1 MIFLAGLAAGVSGA
15 ESANGTTYQ
24 VNQLMAANV
33 TFSSKSVLTLA
44 TKLPVSFKPLR
55 GCAVYGP
62 SQQLFNEQ
70 LLVIGTFVSSYFSNN

>member
-33 TFSSKSVLTLA
+33 TFSSKSMLTLA
-44 TKLPVSFKPLR
+44 TKLPLR